1 MLMSAA
7 ASPSELLRI
16 ESASADAHRLSRI
29 RAEGAVAITA
39 KRDGAIT
46 RIEALAESGGYRA
59 KFPTPSGST
68 LEASIVNTGG
78 GVAGGDTLDIDIT
91 VRTRARLA
99 VTTPSAERIYR
110 SLGEETRINAAFTL
124 EAGADLTW
132 APQAT
137 IVFSGA
143 RLKRSF
149 KVELADTARLLMA
162 ETVVFG
168 RRDSGEVMGFGLF
181 QDRWE
186 ISRGGKLIFAE
197 ATRLDGNLGAAL
209 ARPAVMGPANIRANI
224 AAIIVCIAPNVGER
238 LDAVR
243 TALQTTSTDA
253 GASSW
258 NGMLVVRALG
268 DRLDRVQASISA
280 AISAL
285 DVPRPQTVLS
295 PEHL

>member
-7 ASPSELLRI
+7 ASPSEFLRI

-91 VRTRARLA
+91 ARAGARLV

-110 SLGEETRINAAFTL
+110 SLGDATRINTALTL

-143 RLKRSF
+143 RLKRAF
-149 KVELADTARLLMA
+149 KVDLADDARLLMS
-162 ETVVFG
+162 EIVVFG
-168 RRDSGEVMGFGLF
+168 RRDSGEVMGDGLF
-181 QDRWE
+181 QDRWQ
-186 ISRGGKLIFAE
+186 ICRGGKLVFAD
-197 ATRLDGNLGAAL
+197 ATRLQGNLGEAL
-209 ARPAVMGPANIRANI
+209 ARPAVMGPTNI
-224 AAIIVCIAPNVGER
+224 AAIIVCVAPNVGEH

-243 TALQTTSTDA
+243 VALQATHADA
-253 GASSW
+253 GASAW
-258 NGMLVVRALG
+258 NGMLVVRVLG

-285 DVPRPQTVLS
+285 DVSRP
-295 PEHL
+295 